1 MGIFS
6 RRCDRIDPKTKGR
19 CLGRIARLFPG
30 KFCGTC
36 GGNLAEYSAILPPSE
51 TALGSR
57 IRWERPLGV
66 FARRFDFTLSSANKD
81 QELDIEIGTDVLLLE
96 GGAVRTTS
104 GSGTLRFTNKS
115 GEKISTGGL
124 FRSLLK
130 VIKAPEQRYSI
141 ILVQSGSASCEA
153 SSQNLTSADGVD
165 IGVELSFWYAIDSV
179 DIFFRNL
186 MKGAIEVREETVDEM
201 ISDMLAKEMSGFVQ
215 MNKCTTLRT
224 DARLQDEL
232 MKAVNA
238 SLADACKLLGLAIVR
253 PAKIKAIHSKMLDRL
268 GSQQGA
274 LTERAGGVG
283 LVDRSLELDRKEGQQ
298 DVEGAKIA
306 ADTRE
311 GMSEVDRKVRK
322 LDAADEIDQ
331 MKTGDMVDRTRS
343 DLDYENELTETEREK
358 VRTIRK
364 QGSQLDQQSH
374 ESNME
379 VRGVDHQID
388 LEGKVSEHSLRQRQR
403 EEEVGREGAM
413 KDAKLNSDVKRI
425 TRDNEKDEHEQ
436 RLKQRAAELDLEERE
451 RARATA
457 RHRDQTEHAVKLQR
471 ESAAIE
477 FERERLKSEADRTF
491 ELTKI
496 QSIAGLPPDLAAQL
510 MAATNPAALQV
521 ALAQLQA
528 KNFDLQNSNSNAVEL
543 ATLRSNAEMTQKLL
557 EQQQQF
563 TALIAQRS
571 TEEASRNLEQTNKT
585 LETMKEVAVAKARS
599 AQVNINN
606 RGDSKAPRSNENK

>member
-36 GGNLAEYSAILPPSE
+36 GGNLSEYSPHLPPS
-51 TALGSR
+51 AAAQSGM
-57 IRWERPLGV
+57 RWERPAGV

-141 ILVQSGSASCEA
+141 ILVQSGAASCEA

-201 ISDMLAKEMSGFVQ
+201 ISDMLAKEMSRFVQ
-215 MNKCTTLRT
+215 MNKCATLRT

-232 MKAVNA
+232 MKAVNV
-238 SLADACKLLGLAIVR
+238 SLADACKLLGLAIVK
-253 PAKIKAIHSKMLDRL
+253 PARIKAIHSKILDRL
-268 GSQQGA
+268 GAQQGA

-283 LVDRSLELDRKEGQQ
+283 LVDHSLELDRKEGQQ
-298 DVEGAKIA
+298 GVEGAKIA

-311 GMSEVDRKVRK
+311 GLSEVDRKVRK
-322 LDAADEIDQ
+322 LDAADQIDQ

-343 DLDYENELTETEREK
+343 SLEYENELTETE
-358 VRTIRK
+358 RK
-364 QGSQLDQQSH
+364 QGSQLDQQSF

-379 VRGVDHQID
+379 VRGVEHQINI
-388 LEGKVSEHSLRQRQR
+388 EGKVSEHSLRQRQR
-403 EEEVGREGAM
+403 DEEVGRDGAM

-425 TRDNEKDEHEQ
+425 TRDNEKDEYEQ
-436 RLKQRAAELDLEERE
+436 RLKQRVEELDLEERE
-451 RARATA
+451 RERAAA

-477 FERERLKSEADRTF
+477 FERERLKSEAERTF

-510 MAATNPAALQV
+510 MAATNPNALQV

-528 KNFDLQNSNSNAVEL
+528 KNFELQNLNSNQVEL
-543 ATLRSNAEMTQKLL
+543 ATLRSNAEMMQKLL

-606 RGDSKAPRSNENK
+606 RGDSKAPRSNDHK